1 MTEARPKKK
10 PAAKKSAA
18 PAARSARKEP
28 TAPVVAPTGPA
39 TGVHHLAPNHGSTHS
54 KKRVGRGPGSGH
66 GKTAGRGHKGQKSR
80 SGYAHMRGFEGGQM
94 PLHRRLPKRGFTN
107 IFRKEYDPVNLSL
120 LSKFEPGFEITPEA
134 LHARGFT
141 GKNAMVKILGGGDV
155 TRALTV
161 RAHKF
166 SESARQKIEKAGG
179 RCELV
184 QTEKV
189 AK

>member
-1 MTEARPKKK
+1 
-10 PAAKKSAA
+10 
-18 PAARSARKEP
+18 
-28 TAPVVAPTGPA
+28 
-39 TGVHHLAPNHGSTHS
+39 
-54 KKRVGRGPGSGH
+54 
-66 GKTAGRGHKGQKSR
+66 
-80 SGYAHMRGFEGGQM
+80 M

-120 LSKFEPGFEITPEA
+120 LSKFEPGVEITPEA

-155 TRALTV
+155 SRALTV

-184 QTEKV
+184 KTEKV